1 MSARP
6 ASRGTR
12 RPHPDPPREAAVE
25 STLGRVGKSRK
36 ILSDFRNFVFCR
48 PAVPTLVDSV
58 SQEAREKYSH
68 RIMQRLGINV
78 EQYAILN
85 IHKIGVRAPVTFV
98 FEELRKWDGN
108 SSWWPNNLA
117 AIERVG
123 GRLEHIRVFF
133 LGRRRHPFGLEIRL
147 FGLNVIPL
155 FELHTR
161 TIREVPTALDC
172 DNARYLLFDCRG
184 GYPAGILAGYVRSPI
199 ADEGEAGE
207 TQFFFAVGFN
217 FYGKED
223 WPDNHAIINGIW
235 ERLHNRVTAN
245 VLNRFKQECE
255 ARFREVLG
263 GQTGIIPRRQ
273 ERSSSGSQ

>member
-6 ASRGTR
+6 APLETR
-12 RPHPDPPREAAVE
+12 RPHPDPPREAAVKA
-25 STLGRVGKSRK
+25 TLGRVGKNRK
-36 ILSDFRNFVFCR
+36 ILSDFRDFVFR
-48 PAVPTLVDSV
+48 GPAVPTLVDSI
-58 SQEAREKYSH
+58 SREEREKYSH
-68 RIMQRLGINV
+68 RIMQRLGISV
-78 EQYAILN
+78 ERYAILN

-108 SSWWPNNLA
+108 SSWWPNRLA

-123 GRLEHIRVFF
+123 ERLEHIRVFF

-161 TIREVPTALDC
+161 TIREVPTSLDC

-199 ADEGEAGE
+199 ADEGEAEE

-223 WPDNHAIINGIW
+223 WPDKHVINSIW
-235 ERLHNRVTAN
+235 ERVHNRVTAN

-255 ARFREVLG
+255 ARFREVLEG
-263 GQTGIIPRRQ
+263 RTAITPRIQ
-273 ERSSSGSQ
+273 ERSSSGSG